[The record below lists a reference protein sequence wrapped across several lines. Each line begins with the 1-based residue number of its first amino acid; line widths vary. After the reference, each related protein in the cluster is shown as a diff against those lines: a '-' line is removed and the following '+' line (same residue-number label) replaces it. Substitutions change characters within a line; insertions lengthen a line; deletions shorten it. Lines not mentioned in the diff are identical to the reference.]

1 MSINSLQR
9 SRLFSA
15 ALFSAGLALGWPLF
29 AGAKLQGG
37 VCDPLDDEAEGFR
50 LQLVS
55 ATADGVS
62 LIPEDGVGPAGAI
75 YGARAL
81 RPEDGTTGEAL
92 QATLF
97 EAKPISGTGELYRQL
112 RLQRQP

>member
-1 MSINSLQR
+1 MTFNSLQR
-9 SRLFSA
+9 SRLLGA

-37 VCDPLDDEAEGFR
+37 VCDPLLDETEGLR

-62 LIPEDGVGPAGAI
+62 LIPAEGLGPIGAI
-75 YGARAL
+75 YGVSGL
-81 RPEDGTTGEAL
+81 RPEEGATGEAMK
-92 QATLF
+92 ATLF
-97 EAKPISGTGELYRQL
+97 EAKPIRGTGELYREL

>member
-9 SRLFSA
+9 SRLLSA

-37 VCDPLDDEAEGFR
+37 VCDPLVDEAEGFR

-62 LIPEDGVGPAGAI
+62 IIPEEGLGPEKEI
-75 YGARAL
+75 YAVRAV
-81 RPEDGTTGEAL
+81 RPEDGTAGEAMA
-92 QATLF
+92 ATVF
-97 EAKPISGTGELYRQL
+97 EAKPLRGTAELYRQL